1 MSAAATKKKAGKKL
15 RITQRKSGTGFS
27 FKQKRTLK
35 ALGLSKIGR
44 TREVTDGSEIRGML
58 ARVSHLVEVEEC

>member
-1 MSAAATKKKAGKKL
+1 MNAASSKKKMGRTL
-15 RITQRKSGTGFS
+15 RITQRKSGTGYS

-44 TREVTDGSEIRGML
+44 TREVEDGAEIRGML
-58 ARVSHLVEVEEC
+58 TRVAHLVEVEEC